1 MVAVARPVWCP
12 IWLAPAAKETV
23 SLEGSLAGSTD
34 TTDKEV
40 TGMEDRK
47 MILLEG
53 NIGAG
58 KSTVGRALKESGLF
72 DFIEEP
78 VEAWQEGFAGNLLD
92 AFYSDM
98 QRWAFTFQIT
108 AFVTRAKTWQ
118 EVLALTNHSR
128 VVLERSIFT
137 DRYVFAINSHR
148 LGGMSDLEW
157 EVYCGLW
164 DFLTSNY
171 CVEPDCILY
180 YRTPAE
186 VCLERMKLRAR
197 YEESGVSLEY
207 LRQLETLHDEWLL
220 QHPHAV
226 VLDGT
231 RAWTADEVWD
241 LSKSHIGA

>member
-1 MVAVARPVWCP
+1 VREEKT
-12 IWLAPAAKETV
+12 IT
-23 SLEGSLAGSTD
+23 
-34 TTDKEV
+34 
-40 TGMEDRK
+40 MEDRK

-58 KSTVGRALKESGLF
+58 KSTLGRALDESGLYA
-72 DFIEEP
+72 FIEEP

-108 AFVTRAKTWQ
+108 AFITRAKTWQ
-118 EVLALTNHSR
+118 EVLARTNHSR

-137 DRYVFAINSHR
+137 DRYVFGTNSYR
-148 LGGMSDLEW
+148 LGGMTDVEW
-157 EVYCGLW
+157 QVYCGLW

-186 VCLERMKLRAR
+186 VCLERMRVRAR
-197 YEESGVSLEY
+197 HEESGVSLDY
-207 LRQLETLHDEWLL
+207 LWQLETLHDEWLL
-220 QHPHAV
+220 KHPDAV

-231 RAWTADEVWD
+231 RTWTAEEVWD
-241 LSKSHIGA
+241 LVKSRIGE

>member
-1 MVAVARPVWCP
+1 VGTEYEVVLWSVEDGT
-12 IWLAPAAKETV
+12 L
-23 SLEGSLAGSTD
+23 LEGLPVPVKGVYQLGFSPDGRPAWPRQTRRARLGAIVGGGDRTVREEK
-34 TTDKEV
+34 TIT
-40 TGMEDRK
+40 MEGRK

-58 KSTVGRALKESGLF
+58 KSTMGRLLDESGLCA
-72 DFIEEP
+72 FIEEP

-118 EVLALTNHSR
+118 EVLARTDHSR

-137 DRYVFAINSHR
+137 DRYVFATNSYR
-148 LGGMSDLEW
+148 LGGMTDLEW

-171 CVEPDCILY
+171 CVEPDCIL
-180 YRTPAE
+180 
-186 VCLERMKLRAR
+186 
-197 YEESGVSLEY
+197 
-207 LRQLETLHDEWLL
+207 
-220 QHPHAV
+220 
-226 VLDGT
+226 
-231 RAWTADEVWD
+231 
-241 LSKSHIGA
+241 

>member
-1 MVAVARPVWCP
+1 
-12 IWLAPAAKETV
+12 
-23 SLEGSLAGSTD
+23 
-34 TTDKEV
+34 
-40 TGMEDRK
+40 MEDRK

-58 KSTVGRALKESGLF
+58 KSTVGRVLKESGLF

-118 EVLALTNHSR
+118 EVLALTNHRR

-157 EVYCGLW
+157 QVYCGLW

-186 VCLERMKLRAR
+186 VCLERMKLRGR
-197 YEESGVSLEY
+197 HEESGVSLEY

-231 RAWTADEVWD
+231 KAWSAEEVWD
-241 LSKSHIGA
+241 LSKPHIGE

>member
-1 MVAVARPVWCP
+1 
-12 IWLAPAAKETV
+12 V
-23 SLEGSLAGSTD
+23 SHRGRLDGSAD

-40 TGMEDRK
+40 TGMEDRR

-58 KSTVGRALKESGLF
+58 KSTVGRTLKESGLF

-78 VEAWQEGFAGNLLD
+78 VEAWQDGFASNLLD

-98 QRWAFTFQIT
+98 ERWAFTFQIT

-118 EVLALTNHSR
+118 EVLALTNHRR

-137 DRYVFAINSHR
+137 DRYVFASNSHH
-148 LGGMSDLEW
+148 LGGMSDVEW
-157 EVYCGLW
+157 QVYCGLW
-164 DFLTSNY
+164 DFLASNY

-186 VCLERMKLRAR
+186 VCLERVRVRAR
-197 YEESGVSLEY
+197 HEESSLSLEY
-207 LRQLETLHDEWLL
+207 LRQLEALHDQWLL
-220 QHPHAV
+220 EHPNAV

-231 RAWTADEVWD
+231 RTWSAEEVWQ
-241 LSKSHIGA
+241 LAMPHIGS